1 MTQSQDIAR
10 RGVALLP
17 QLTADQLAGYTEITF
32 QREGLDALVS
42 ALTLLEPVAA
52 GTHIIV
58 PVEPTEEMIRACHT
72 ALYHWREKVAKDP
85 QQDPPWD
92 EKHAIRYRAMIAA
105 SSKPEGREG

>member
-1 MTQSQDIAR
+1 MTQDIAR
-10 RGVALLP
+10 RGVAAVNELQNRYVLSHDSCNDIV
-17 QLTADQLAGYTEITF
+17 A
-32 QREGLDALVS
+32 